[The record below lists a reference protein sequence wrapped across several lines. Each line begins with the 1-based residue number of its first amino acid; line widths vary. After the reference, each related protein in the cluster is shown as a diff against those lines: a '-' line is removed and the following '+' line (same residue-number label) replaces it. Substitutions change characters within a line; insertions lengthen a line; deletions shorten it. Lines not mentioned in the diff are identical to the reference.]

1 MDSDGCMVKNTTI
14 EGYSLGS
21 DGAWIQ
27 IAQNSYK
34 ELDKIQ
40 MKYSIDTA
48 KEDGDVISSSIDEYY
63 NIEKLDKFIEN
74 YKNKKSNVGDMVRII
89 SYTIDGGVI
98 ISDLIVNDNSIKLTV
113 DNTRDQY
120 ASEKDRKKIEYKV
133 IDINKTNNEKNN
145 FISYYVKTDQGEELC
160 IL

>member
-1 MDSDGCMVKNTTI
+1 MVKNTTI